1 MQSNLLKKR
10 KLETNYDELLKE
22 IKSIEKLLMKTNS
35 LIADEFN
42 FEEHLIEYMDK
53 LFYVN
58 AGAHPDQIYLVGKLN
73 GGRELHV
80 PLYRS

>member
-1 MQSNLLKKR
+1 MFKSVQKKQ
-10 KLETNYDELLKE
+10 NHMELMEE
-22 IKSIEKLLMKTNS
+22 IKSIKKLLIKTNS
-35 LIADEFN
+35 IIADEFDY
-42 FEEHLIEYMDK
+42 EEHLIDYMDK

>member
-1 MQSNLLKKR
+1 MFKSMQKKQ
-10 KLETNYDELLKE
+10 NHMELMEE
-22 IKSIEKLLMKTNS
+22 IKSIKKLLIKTNS
-35 LIADEFN
+35 IIADEFDY
-42 FEEHLIEYMDK
+42 EEHLIDYMDK

-73 GGRELHV
+73 GGRDLHV

>member
-1 MQSNLLKKR
+1 FKSMQKKQ
-10 KLETNYDELLKE
+10 NHMELMEE
-22 IKSIEKLLMKTNS
+22 IKSIKKLLIKTNS
-35 LIADEFN
+35 IIADEFDY
-42 FEEHLIEYMDK
+42 EEHLIDYMDK

>member
-1 MQSNLLKKR
+1 MFKSMQKKQ
-10 KLETNYDELLKE
+10 NHMELMEE
-22 IKSIEKLLMKTNS
+22 INSIKKLLIKTNS
-35 LIADEFN
+35 IIADEFDY
-42 FEEHLIEYMDK
+42 EEHLIDYMDK

>member
-1 MQSNLLKKR
+1 MFKSMQKKQ
-10 KLETNYDELLKE
+10 NHMELMEE
-22 IKSIEKLLMKTNS
+22 IKSIKKLLIKTNS
-35 LIADEFN
+35 IIADEFDY
-42 FEEHLIEYMDK
+42 EEHLIDYMDK

-80 PLYRS
+80 

>member
-10 KLETNYDELLKE
+10 KLETNHDELLKE

-42 FEEHLIEYMDK
+42 FEEHLIEYMDT
-53 LFYVN
+53 LFYSDV
-58 AGAHPDQIYLVGKLN
+58 GVHPDQIYLIGKMDC
-73 GGRELHV
+73 GREIRLS
-80 PLYRS
+80 LYRS

>member
-1 MQSNLLKKR
+1 MFKSMQKKQNHMG
-10 KLETNYDELLKE
+10 LMEE
-22 IKSIEKLLMKTNS
+22 IKSIKKLLIKTNS
-35 LIADEFN
+35 IIADEFDY
-42 FEEHLIEYMDK
+42 EEHLIDYMDK

>member
-1 MQSNLLKKR
+1 MFKSMQKKQ
-10 KLETNYDELLKE
+10 NHMELMEE
-22 IKSIEKLLMKTNS
+22 IKSIKKLLIKTNS
-35 LIADEFN
+35 IIADEFDY
-42 FEEHLIEYMDK
+42 EEHLIDYMDK

-80 PLYRS
+80 P

>member
-1 MQSNLLKKR
+1 MFKSMQKKQ
-10 KLETNYDELLKE
+10 NHMELMEE
-22 IKSIEKLLMKTNS
+22 IKSIKKLLIKTNS
-35 LIADEFN
+35 IIADEFDYG
-42 FEEHLIEYMDK
+42 EHLIDYMDK

>member
-1 MQSNLLKKR
+1 MFKSMQKKQ
-10 KLETNYDELLKE
+10 NHMELMEE
-22 IKSIEKLLMKTNS
+22 IKSIKKLLIKTNS
-35 LIADEFN
+35 IIADEFDY
-42 FEEHLIEYMDK
+42 EEHLIDYMDK
-53 LFYVN
+53 LFYIN

>member
-1 MQSNLLKKR
+1 MFKSMQKKQ
-10 KLETNYDELLKE
+10 NHMELMEE
-22 IKSIEKLLMKTNS
+22 IKLIKKLLIKTNS
-35 LIADEFN
+35 IIADEFDY
-42 FEEHLIEYMDK
+42 EEHLIDYMDK

>member
-1 MQSNLLKKR
+1 KSMQKKQ
-10 KLETNYDELLKE
+10 NHMELMEE
-22 IKSIEKLLMKTNS
+22 IKSIKKLLIKTNS
-35 LIADEFN
+35 IIADEFDY
-42 FEEHLIEYMDK
+42 EEHLIDYMDK

>member
-1 MQSNLLKKR
+1 MQKKQ
-10 KLETNYDELLKE
+10 NHMELMEE
-22 IKSIEKLLMKTNS
+22 IKSIKKPLIKTNS
-35 LIADEFN
+35 IIADEFDY
-42 FEEHLIEYMDK
+42 EEHLIDYMDK

>member
-1 MQSNLLKKR
+1 MQKKQ
-10 KLETNYDELLKE
+10 NHMELMEE
-22 IKSIEKLLMKTNS
+22 IKSIKKLLIKTNS
-35 LIADEFN
+35 IIADEFDY
-42 FEEHLIEYMDK
+42 EEHLIDYMDK

-58 AGAHPDQIYLVGKLN
+58 AGAHHDQIYLVGKLN

>member
-1 MQSNLLKKR
+1 MFKSMQKKQ
-10 KLETNYDELLKE
+10 NHMELIEE
-22 IKSIEKLLMKTNS
+22 IKSIKKLLIKTNS
-35 LIADEFN
+35 IIADEFDY
-42 FEEHLIEYMDK
+42 EEHLIDYMDK

>member
-1 MQSNLLKKR
+1 MFKSMQKKQ
-10 KLETNYDELLKE
+10 NHMELMEE
-22 IKSIEKLLMKTNS
+22 IKSIKKLLIKTNS
-35 LIADEFN
+35 IIADEFDY
-42 FEEHLIEYMDK
+42 EEHLIDYMDK

-80 PLYRS
+80 PIYRS

>member
-1 MQSNLLKKR
+1 MFKSMQKKQ
-10 KLETNYDELLKE
+10 NHMELMEE
-22 IKSIEKLLMKTNS
+22 IKSIKKLLIKTNS
-35 LIADEFN
+35 IIADEFDY
-42 FEEHLIEYMDK
+42 EEHLIDYMDK

>member
-1 MQSNLLKKR
+1 MQKKQ
-10 KLETNYDELLKE
+10 NHMELMEE
-22 IKSIEKLLMKTNS
+22 IKSIKKLLIKTNS
-35 LIADEFN
+35 IIADEFDY
-42 FEEHLIEYMDK
+42 EEHLIDYMDK

-73 GGRELHV
+73 GGRALHV

>member
-1 MQSNLLKKR
+1 MQKKQ
-10 KLETNYDELLKE
+10 NHMELMEE
-22 IKSIEKLLMKTNS
+22 IKSIKKLLIKTNS
-35 LIADEFN
+35 IIADEFDYG
-42 FEEHLIEYMDK
+42 EHLIDYMDK

>member
-1 MQSNLLKKR
+1 MFKSMRKKQ
-10 KLETNYDELLKE
+10 NHMELMEE
-22 IKSIEKLLMKTNS
+22 IKSIKKLLIKTNS
-35 LIADEFN
+35 IIADEFDY
-42 FEEHLIEYMDK
+42 EEHLIDYMDK

>member
-1 MQSNLLKKR
+1 MQKKQ
-10 KLETNYDELLKE
+10 NHMELMEE
-22 IKSIEKLLMKTNS
+22 IKSIKKLLIKTNS
-35 LIADEFN
+35 IIAGEFDY
-42 FEEHLIEYMDK
+42 EEHLIDYMDK

>member
-1 MQSNLLKKR
+1 MLKKR

>member
-1 MQSNLLKKR
+1 MLKKR
-10 KLETNYDELLKE
+10 KLETNHDELLEE

-35 LIADEFN
+35 LIADEFDY
-42 FEEHLIEYMDK
+42 EEHLIDYMDK

>member
-1 MQSNLLKKR
+1 EVFKSMQKKQ
-10 KLETNYDELLKE
+10 NHMELMEE
-22 IKSIEKLLMKTNS
+22 IKSIKKLLIKTNS
-35 LIADEFN
+35 IIADEFDY
-42 FEEHLIEYMDK
+42 EEHLIDYMDK